1 MTHYMNTEIND
12 KLDVLIALSAK
23 DCGNDDVEMFRSLDK
38 SDVNLG
44 KNFYAKQRRIVNK
57 YERKP
62 TVTLLR
68 KCLIR
73 VAVALMALMSVGFL
87 TVMAVPDLREA
98 VFEAVVEWYENY
110 VSIRFEPSGGENN
123 EHTDT
128 KSSTTSASSEI
139 TGESDIANTVITPPT
154 KIEKVMK
161 PTYIPEGAE
170 EDIVMNS
177 MISVI
182 IDYYLGDDVV
192 LSYTQTT
199 YNNRDKLYD
208 NKTSISREIDVNGHS
223 AVILEFESD
232 GQAIIWTDGVY
243 YFEIVSSVFDINE
256 LIKAASSVH

>member
-98 VFEAVVEWYENY
+98 VFEAV
-110 VSIRFEPSGGENN
+110 
-123 EHTDT
+123 D
-128 KSSTTSASSEI
+128 
-139 TGESDIANTVITPPT
+139 
-154 KIEKVMK
+154 
-161 PTYIPEGAE
+161 
-170 EDIVMNS
+170 
-177 MISVI
+177 
-182 IDYYLGDDVV
+182 
-192 LSYTQTT
+192 
-199 YNNRDKLYD
+199 
-208 NKTSISREIDVNGHS
+208 
-223 AVILEFESD
+223 
-232 GQAIIWTDGVY
+232 
-243 YFEIVSSVFDINE
+243 
-256 LIKAASSVH
+256 

>member
-1 MTHYMNTEIND
+1 
-12 KLDVLIALSAK
+12 
-23 DCGNDDVEMFRSLDK
+23 
-38 SDVNLG
+38 
-44 KNFYAKQRRIVNK
+44 
-57 YERKP
+57 
-62 TVTLLR
+62 
-68 KCLIR
+68 
-73 VAVALMALMSVGFL
+73 
-87 TVMAVPDLREA
+87 
-98 VFEAVVEWYENY
+98 
-110 VSIRFEPSGGENN
+110 
-123 EHTDT
+123 
-128 KSSTTSASSEI
+128 
-139 TGESDIANTVITPPT
+139 
-154 KIEKVMK
+154 
-161 PTYIPEGAE
+161 
-170 EDIVMNS
+170 MNS